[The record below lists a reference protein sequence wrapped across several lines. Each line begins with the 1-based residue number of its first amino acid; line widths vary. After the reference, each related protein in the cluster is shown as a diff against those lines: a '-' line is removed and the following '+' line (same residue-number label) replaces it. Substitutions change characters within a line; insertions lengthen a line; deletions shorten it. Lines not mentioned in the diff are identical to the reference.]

1 MKKIGIDARLYSQT
15 GVGTY
20 LRNFLHYLPKKLSP
34 SVQIFVYILPQDRG
48 RIDIND
54 NRIHIREVNAPW
66 HSVREQ
72 TVFYRA
78 IMRDQLDLMHF
89 TYFSYP
95 VLYKRPFIATVHDV
109 TPLLFK
115 TGKASTLNPLLFEIK
130 HLAFKYVLSQQ
141 IKQARIIITPTQVVK
156 DQLVDIYGHKS
167 ANKII
172 PIYEGVSIDLMNAS
186 ENIELKKSLTS
197 PYFLYVGNF
206 YPHKNV
212 DRLIEAFDKMLKPSN
227 SAGRQVQHDNLPEL
241 LLVGPDNMFAQK
253 LKQKMRQENIEN
265 IQFDHNAGCE
275 ELVYY
280 YKHAQALINPSLSEG
295 FGLPLIEASYF
306 GCPVIASDIP
316 VFKEVLGEN
325 YVSFDPEN
333 IRDIA
338 EVLSNVPLGVRHQS
352 KNSFIDTFS
361 FEKMTTETLKVY
373 QSLI

>member
-34 SVQIFVYILPQDRG
+34 SVQIFIYILPQDRG
-48 RIDIND
+48 KIDIND

-141 IKQARIIITPTQVVK
+141 IKWARIIITPSQVVK
-156 DQLVDIYGHKS
+156 DQLVHMYGHKS

-172 PIYEGVSIDLMNAS
+172 PIYEGVSVDLMNAS
-186 ENIELKKSLTS
+186 ENTELKKSLTF

-212 DRLIEAFDKMLKPSN
+212 DKLLEAFQLFSQSKRSQKMNDPIHLN
-227 SAGRQVQHDNLPEL
+227 
-241 LLVGPDNMFAQK
+241 LVGPDNMFAQK
-253 LKQKMRQENIEN
+253 LKQKIKQENIEN
-265 IQFDHNAGCE
+265 VQFDHNAGCE

-306 GCPVIASDIP
+306 GCPVVASDIP
-316 VFKEVLGEN
+316 VFREVLGKN
-325 YVSFDPEN
+325 YRSFNREN
-333 IRDIA
+333 IQDIA
-338 EVLSNVPLGVRHQS
+338 EALSEVPLESRHQS
-352 KNSFIDTFS
+352 KNPFINTFS
-361 FEKMTTETLKVY
+361 FEKMTTETLNVY